1 MFYTAKIP
9 WIIKKIFPSLIYTV
23 DNQEKKVFITFD
35 DGPIAATTTQI
46 LDILDTFGA
55 KATFFCLGK
64 NVENHPELFELIKQK
79 GHSVGNHSYS
89 HKNGWKT
96 ENTEYFHDI
105 DKATKLIKSKLFR
118 PPYGK
123 IKPSQIKYLKKKYK
137 IVMWDVLSGDFDPHT
152 SKEKC
157 YDNVINN
164 IESGSIVVFHDSL
177 KAKEKVLDILPRVL
191 KTLSELGY
199 VFEGL

>member
-123 IKPSQIKYLKKKYK
+123 IKPSQIKYLKKEYK

-164 IESGSIVVFHDSL
+164 IESGSIVVFHDSV
-177 KAKEKVLDILPRVL
+177 KAKGKVLDVLPRVL
-191 KTLSELGY
+191 KKLSELGY